1 MCIDSWAINWITIT
15 HQYPIPRLDDML
27 DMLHRTKVY
36 SKFDLKSGYHQIRI
50 QKGDEW
56 KTTFKT
62 KHGLYEWTVI
72 PFGLSNAPS
81 TFICLM
87 SQILKPF
94 IEILW
99 WYILMIYLFIVHPRS
114 LICNTGRK
122 Y

>member
-1 MCIDSWAINWITIT
+1 
-15 HQYPIPRLDDML
+15 ML
-27 DMLHRTKVY
+27 DILHGLKVV
-36 SKFDLKSGYHQIRI
+36 SKIHLKSGYNQIRI

-99 WYILMIYLFIVHPRS
+99 WCILMIYLFIVHPRS